1 MNMQLEELR
10 KKNSMTQ
17 NELAA
22 FLGVQQNTVSQW
34 ESGKRNPPS
43 SILPRLADALGC
55 SIDELFGRA
64 PPAPAARDTA

>member
-1 MNMQLEELR
+1 MQLEELR

-64 PPAPAARDTA
+64 PPGDARDSA